1 MSCSYCC
8 KQIRNRPYINCSLC
22 NQSIHVK
29 CSYVNVNNDDFD
41 FSSTN
46 NGFYCKYCIG
56 SALPFNHIVDDDEF
70 LHEINQFHFNHK
82 ISFGD
87 LQKLTFNP
95 FTLNDSNDKTS
106 NQNIN
111 YNDND
116 NNETCNYYYSDTF
129 NNLTKHI
136 NEDKL
141 SLIHFNSRSLNK
153 NIDNI
158 TDYLKTLNHKFP
170 LIAFS
175 ETWLNDSNS
184 SPALNSIDGY
194 NIAHCHRNFKRG
206 GGVALYIS
214 NDLNFKIRHDLNLK
228 NSDEYESVF
237 VEIESHPKNTI
248 VGVIYRPPDRSPQS
262 FIHNL
267 SNTVNLINNE
277 KLPSFICGDF
287 NINLLKISTHQES
300 NDFLNIMY
308 EANYYPTITKPTR
321 LTTRT
326 SSLIDNIFS
335 NILNNKLTPGILFND
350 ITDHFP
356 VFYFVNKD
364 KHSETKNKSK
374 NNYYTKRKIT
384 NITMTSFENELNQ
397 TNWNEV
403 LNNSSADDS
412 YDVFINKF
420 TNLYDKHFPKVRKK
434 INKRKENKP
443 WISAGIIKSIKTR
456 NKLYIKFIKNPTEL
470 NKSNYVKYRNKL
482 TNLIK
487 VSCKTYY
494 SSKFNEY
501 KSNIK
506 HTWQTINSVIGKNSK
521 PKSPSYFLDGTHKI
535 SDPGLIS
542 NKFNS
547 FFANIGPELASKIQ
561 SPSVFSDFLNDPQPN
576 TIFFHPTDEKEI
588 FDIVKTFKNGK
599 SAGYDDVSPT
609 IVKRVI
615 PFISHPLAHI
625 FNLSLSTG
633 VFPSALKLAKVIPI
647 FKKDDPHTFSNYRP
661 ISLLPCFSK
670 ILERLV
676 YNRLDNFLTRF
687 HILHNNQYGF
697 RKHHSTDLALLD
709 IYNKISSSLALNHHT
724 IGIFLDLS
732 KAFDTINHDIL
743 LSKLHHYGIR
753 GLALDLLSSYLSDRF
768 QFTSFDSHLS
778 DRLPV
783 SCGVPQGSILGP
795 LLFLLYVNDIPSSS
809 KHFSFVL
816 FADDTNIFLSHP
828 NLNTLTHIF
837 NRELIQVS
845 NWFKANKLSLNVK
858 KTNYIHFTKKKHNT
872 PPTHIMIDNTIIHPV
887 EHTKFL
893 GVIIDQNLSWKF
905 HISKITNQISKNIGI
920 LRKLRN
926 TLPKHILFS
935 LYNTL
940 ILPYISYSN
949 IAWAVTDY
957 TLEHDHCPWTSPHST
972 KIDNIFKLQKRA
984 LRIINN
990 TDYSTHTKN
999 MFHDLKTLNIF
1010 DLNKLQ
1016 TALFM
1021 FRYHTNT
1028 LPKSFSNC
1036 FKKHSDIHN
1045 YNTRHAK
1052 NYIIAKPTSN
1062 LIKNSIQYTGPKL
1075 WNSLSSNITNS
1086 KTQYSFKSRLKQDL
1100 INKYA

>member
-1 MSCSYCC
+1 
-8 KQIRNRPYINCSLC
+8 
-22 NQSIHVK
+22 V
-29 CSYVNVNNDDFD
+29 
-41 FSSTN
+41 
-46 NGFYCKYCIG
+46 
-56 SALPFNHIVDDDEF
+56 LPFNHIVDNKEF
-70 LHEINQFHFNHK
+70 MHEINQFYFNHK

-87 LQKLTFNP
+87 LQKLSFNP
-95 FTLNDSNDKTS
+95 FTLNDSNDKIS
-106 NQNIN
+106 NLNVN

-116 NNETCNYYYSDTF
+116 NNENCNYYYSDTF

-136 NEDKL
+136 NENKL
-141 SLIHFNSRSLNK
+141 NLIHFNSRSLNK

-170 LIAFS
+170 IIAFS
-175 ETWLNDSNS
+175 ETWLNDNNS
-184 SPALNSIDGY
+184 SPSLNNIDGY
-194 NIAHCHRNFKRG
+194 SIAHCHRNFKRG

-228 NSDEYESVF
+228 DSDEYESVF

-267 SNTVNLINNE
+267 SNSVNLINNE

-287 NINLLKISTHQES
+287 NINLLNTSTHQES
-300 NDFLNIMY
+300 NEFLNIMY
-308 EANYYPTITKPTR
+308 SGNFYPLVTKPTR
-321 LTTRT
+321 VTTRT
-326 SSLIDNIFS
+326 SSLIDNIFC
-335 NILNNKLTPGILFND
+335 NILNDKITPGILFND

-356 VFYFVNKD
+356 VFYFINKD
-364 KHSETKNKSK
+364 KHSDTKNKSK
-374 NNYYTKRKIT
+374 NNYYTKRNIT
-384 NITMTSFENELNQ
+384 NTTIASFETELYQ
-397 TNWNEV
+397 MNWNDV
-403 LNNSSADDS
+403 LNKSSANES

-434 INKRKENKP
+434 INKRKESKP
-443 WISAGIIKSIKTR
+443 WITAGIIKSIKTR
-456 NKLYIKFIKNPTEL
+456 NKLYIKFIKNPCEL
-470 NKSNYVKYRNKL
+470 NKTNYVKYRNKL
-482 TNLIK
+482 TSLIK

-501 KSNIK
+501 KYNIK

-521 PKSPSYFLDGTHKI
+521 PKSPSYFLDGTNKI

-547 FFANIGPELASKIQ
+547 FFANVGPELASKIH
-561 SPSVFSDFLNDPQPN
+561 SPSIFSDFLHDPQPN
-576 TIFFHPTDEKEI
+576 TIFFHPTDENEI
-588 FDIVKTFKNGK
+588 SDIVKRFKNGK

-615 PFISHPLAHI
+615 PFISYPLAHI

-676 YNRLDNFLTRF
+676 YNRLDNFLTSF
-687 HILHNNQYGF
+687 NILHNNQYGF
-697 RKHHSTDLALLD
+697 RKQHSTDLALLD
-709 IYNKISSSLALNHHT
+709 IYNKISSSLALNYHT

-809 KHFSFVL
+809 KHLSFVL

-828 NLNTLTHIF
+828 NLNTLTHTL
-837 NRELIQVS
+837 NKELIQVS

-872 PPTHIMIDNTIIHPV
+872 PATHITIDNTIIHPV
-887 EHTKFL
+887 DHTKFL
-893 GVIIDQNLSWKF
+893 GVIIDQNLSWKH
-905 HISKITNQISKNIGI
+905 HISKTTNQISKNIGI

-926 TLPKHILFS
+926 TLPKHILFT

-949 IAWAVTDY
+949 IAWAITDY
-957 TLEHDHCPWTSPHST
+957 TLEQNRCPWTSPYST
-972 KIDNIFKLQKRA
+972 RIDSIFKLQKRA

-990 TDYSTHTKN
+990 TDFSSPTKN
-999 MFHDLKTLNIF
+999 IFHDLKTLNIF

-1021 FRYHTNT
+1021 FRYNKHT
-1028 LPKSFSNC
+1028 LPNSFSNF

-1052 NYIIAKPTSN
+1052 NYIIASPTSN
-1062 LIKNSIQYTGPKL
+1062 LIKYSIQYTGPKL
-1075 WNSLSSNITNS
+1075 WNNLSYNINITNS
-1086 KTQYSFKSRLKQDL
+1086 KTQHSFNSRLKHHFID
-1100 INKYA
+1100 KYS